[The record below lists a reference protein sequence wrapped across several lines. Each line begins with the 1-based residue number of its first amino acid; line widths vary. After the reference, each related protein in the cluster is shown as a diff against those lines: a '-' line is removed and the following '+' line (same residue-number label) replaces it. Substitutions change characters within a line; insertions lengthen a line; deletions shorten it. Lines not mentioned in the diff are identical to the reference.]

1 MNALNRVSDART
13 PVTQLIGKLYRRNF
27 LSKEKIKDQRHLVI
41 GIGGLGSILVQLLNA
56 LGAEQVDV
64 LCAESAADLAL
75 ELGAKN
81 VARVFKNFEKVFK
94 NPDTVSFLYFP
105 QRIHRKFPRLSWKI
119 CQNEIPKA

>member
-75 ELGAKN
+75 ELGATN
-81 VARVFKNFEKVFK
+81 VARVSENLSK
-94 NPDTVSFLYFP
+94 FLP
-105 QRIHRKFPRLSWKI
+105 
-119 CQNEIPKA
+119 